1 MKRERR
7 QTMSIKLELVGAQI
21 LKIRKILGGL
31 TNLRTTLKKQETKSD
46 PPLTF
51 FILAR
56 SELNVAKTDETFA

>member
-21 LKIRKILGGL
+21 LKIRKILGGF
-31 TNLRTTLKKQETKSD
+31 TNLRTTLKKPETKSD

-56 SELNVAKTDETFA
+56 SEPNVAKTDETFA

>member
-31 TNLRTTLKKQETKSD
+31 TNLRTTLKKPETKSD

-51 FILAR
+51 FIGQ
-56 SELNVAKTDETFA
+56 K